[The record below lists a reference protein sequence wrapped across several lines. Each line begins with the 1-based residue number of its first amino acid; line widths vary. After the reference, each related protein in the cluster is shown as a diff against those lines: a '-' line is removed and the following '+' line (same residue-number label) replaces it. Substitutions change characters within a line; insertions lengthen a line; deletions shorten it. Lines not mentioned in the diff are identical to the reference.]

1 LFPDARRLRRS
12 EYHRS
17 TVISTGVYPTS
28 SLWHHRAVHLL
39 TAPFQSSAAAG
50 GPATRTGGRPI
61 RWRLALPPIVLAL
74 ALVASAATAAPD
86 EEPTPSAAGTPRVD
100 AAPTAPA
107 PPDVEPATAEAADPG
122 ELPTPALEQ
131 RLAGTIAELRSRTEA
146 AQAGSEAA
154 DALDREIDEVTH
166 LVRGWTRRA
175 LNSWSS
181 AESEERE
188 QQAWKRLVVLESSL
202 DTLVALRRLNGAKL
216 SPGYVDQRTGLGRE
230 GRRQLASEL
239 DHVVLKVRL
248 YKAHRLEDMER
259 IPSRLADLVS
269 IGELVWHLLMAI
281 VVVAAAGWLK
291 RRGPDVLERLRQAAF
306 HSFGRLAW
314 KRRTVRLTNAVE
326 ALLPW
331 GSFVLGVVV
340 LRWALGPLA
349 GQVEVD
355 IALRLALLYGG
366 YRVAI
371 DGAAALLAGI
381 GRHYKLRVDDAT
393 TTRLRRSVRTVL
405 RIVVLLL
412 VVALVSSRWLGQGA
426 LYSLVER
433 FAWLVILASILGELF
448 RWRSSMVEAYLEL
461 SPDGPLASS
470 VRDSRD
476 RWYGIFLAPAA
487 FVWLAFHGL
496 ATVVRDFA
504 LRFDETQ
511 KALAY
516 LFRRKVEK
524 QAEREGY
531 ADEVYDDVPPEV
543 VEAFDEA
550 AIDRGPL
557 VIAHFPELDTLQAQ
571 VSEWRKTGVGGSALV
586 RGERGVGKTTWLNQL
601 RRGDV
606 EIVRIELGRRILDAR
621 TLVAVVAERWRSP
634 AIPSASGARRPA
646 RGRATAHRRP
656 RPRPAPLPGQDRRLR
671 RLQRLRRARQ
681 PHLPP
686 SGVLDR
692 RRGRVRVAPPARRP
706 PRLGGVPPR
715 DRPQGL
721 ARGADPGPHPD
732 PLQGLRSDLQLRG
745 RRRRPPR
752 GRYEPGA
759 ARGVGRRLPAPALGL
774 LRRQPAVALHFFV
787 RSLDPDRGDRLR
799 VRLFRAPDPTLLEA
813 GARPACSC
821 SRRSSPTRASRPTT
835 WHRSPGPRSASATST
850 STGSSISAPPGST
863 TGWSASPPPGS
874 APPSVCCGGAT
885 CCRAE
890 EE

>member
-1 LFPDARRLRRS
+1 M
-12 EYHRS
+12 HQ
-17 TVISTGVYPTS
+17 
-28 SLWHHRAVHLL
+28 L
-39 TAPFQSSAAAG
+39 TTPFRGFAAAG
-50 GPATRTGGRPI
+50 RAASTGGRPA
-61 RWRLALPPIVLAL
+61 RWRTALPPIVLAL
-74 ALVASAATAAPD
+74 ALVASPATAAPD
-86 EEPTPSAAGTPRVD
+86 EEPTPSATGTPLVD
-100 AAPTAPA
+100 AAPTAPS
-107 PPDVEPATAEAADPG
+107 PPGVEPAAVEAADPS
-122 ELPTPALEQ
+122 ELPTPALER

-166 LVRGWTRRA
+166 LVHGWTRRA

-230 GRRQLASEL
+230 GRRQLAGEL

-306 HSFGRLAW
+306 RSFGRLAW

-331 GSFVLGVVV
+331 GSFVLGVVA

-393 TTRLRRSVRTVL
+393 FQRLRRSVRTVL

-448 RWRSSMVEAYLEL
+448 RWRASMVEAYLEL
-461 SPDGPLASS
+461 SPDGPLAST

-476 RWYGIFLAPAA
+476 RWFGVFLAPAA

-557 VIAHFPELDTLQAQ
+557 VVAHFPELDTLQNQ
-571 VSEWRKTGVGGSALV
+571 VSQWCKSGVGGSALV

-601 RRGDV
+601 RRKDV
-606 EIVRIELGRRILDAR
+606 EIVRVELGRRILDPGALVSVLAERLEVSGDPESVVELADRLEEGPQRIVVLDLAQHLFLAR
-621 TLVAVVAERWRSP
+621 IGGYDAFTAFAELVNRTRHRVFWIAAVAEYAWRHLRAVHPDWAVFRREIALKGWPEERIRELIRTRSKASGVTFNYADVAV
-634 AIPSASGARRPA
+634 
-646 RGRATAHRRP
+646 
-656 RPRPAPLPGQDRRLR
+656 DRIEGVTS
-671 RLQRLRRARQ
+671 RAR
-681 PHLPP
+681 LVE
-686 SGVLDR
+686 SADGYLRLLWDYSD
-692 RRGRVRVAPPARRP
+692 GN
-706 PRLGGVPPR
+706 PR
-715 DRPQGL
+715 
-721 ARGADPGPHPD
+721 
-732 PLQGLRSDLQLRG
+732 
-745 RRRRPPR
+745 
-752 GRYEPGA
+752 
-759 ARGVGRRLPAPALGL
+759 
-774 LRRQPAVALHFFV
+774 VALHFFV

-813 GARPACSC
+813 GGEAGLFVLAAIV
-821 SRRSSPTRASRPTT
+821 T
-835 WHRSPGPRSASATST
+835 HE
-850 STGSSISAPPGST
+850 SISADDLAQVTRSSVSQCHIHVDRLVDLGAARIDDGLVRITTTWQRAAIRLLRRRNLLPG
-863 TGWSASPPPGS
+863 
-874 APPSVCCGGAT
+874 
-885 CCRAE
+885 
-890 EE
+890 